1 MRGLRMWAELSLMM
15 CGYLALWLLWFA
27 GLRFAE
33 YGWVTSVFASFTL
46 AALSIGFSVIAVE
59 LWRSRRRG

>member
-1 MRGLRMWAELSLMM
+1 MRGLRMWAELALMM
-15 CGYLALWLLWFA
+15 CGYGLLWFLWFA
-27 GLRFAE
+27 HLRFAGS
-33 YGWVTSVFASFTL
+33 GWITSVFASFTL